1 MNVCVAALKKCH
13 PAGNGREKC
22 WKSRSSRQGCEMK
35 GKNVTD
41 ITEFNDVRFLPGDR
55 CLPVRSFHDGF
66 DAIRGANQSYVSPA
80 IRE

>member
-1 MNVCVAALKKCH
+1 
-13 PAGNGREKC
+13 
-22 WKSRSSRQGCEMK
+22 MK
-35 GKNVTD
+35 GENVTD

-66 DAIRGANQSYVSPA
+66 DAIRGADQRYVSPA